1 MSSDIASQPGRGVLN
16 QEHLDKL
23 NQAESQLVEAQRQ
36 LELAQSAGIDTGNAQ
51 ELITKYQGQIRALK
65 QTYFPGQ

>member
-1 MSSDIASQPGRGVLN
+1 MASDVASQPGRGVLT
-16 QEHLDKL
+16 QEHLDKI
-23 NQAESQLVEAQRQ
+23 NKAEADLTEAQRQ

-51 ELITKYQGQIRALK
+51 ELITKYQGQLRSIK